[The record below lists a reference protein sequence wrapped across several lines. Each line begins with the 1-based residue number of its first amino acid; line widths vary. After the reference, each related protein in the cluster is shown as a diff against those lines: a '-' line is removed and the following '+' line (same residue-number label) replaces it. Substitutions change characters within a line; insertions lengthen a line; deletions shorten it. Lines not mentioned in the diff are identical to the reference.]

1 DYMNQLTELIELAR
15 FYGLNKEQTIAGGG
29 NVSVKN
35 EQYIDITASGVEL
48 STLSENGF
56 VKLNRD
62 KLDEILNRNYDNN
75 LLKREKQVKKGLWES
90 VVSEDNILSPSV
102 DTAIHHTIAYKYVV
116 HLHPTIVN
124 GMACSKKAEK
134 HTYQLF
140 GEKAMFVSYAVGY
153 DLYILLKNKLAE
165 YRKSAGSDPEI
176 IVLENHGVLINS
188 DSLAAIRQL
197 SDLMLSKVKHHT
209 TQQPDLTSVD
219 PNKNIA
225 EIIPAIR
232 MLLSRDSKKIIR
244 HRNNRFIN
252 QYTGCVNCVDK
263 ISKPFTPDIVTYCGD
278 HYLYVTTKSK
288 EPEEILQQ
296 IKDKIDDFGEKELP
310 NILLLEEYGLFAA
323 GTNHKAAETALNA
336 FEDLMKI
343 SFYSND
349 FGGPNPLTGEAVD
362 FIKKWKPGNT
372 EAPGMKS
379 PEGKIAIVT
388 GGAQGFGR
396 GIVENLFEK
405 GVNVVIADLQEEK
418 GQEFAAALNDKAQKN
433 HAFFVKTD
441 VSDDISV
448 VNLIFET
455 ITGFGGLDLF
465 ISNAGV
471 LRAGGLDEMDSNTF
485 DFMTKVNYKGFFIC
499 AKHASKVMKLQSKYK
514 GNYFTDII
522 QVNSKSG
529 LQGSNKNFTYAG
541 NKFGGIGLTQSFA
554 LELMPFNIKVNAIC
568 PGNFF
573 DGPLWSDPEKGLF
586 VQYLKAGKVPGAKTI
601 EDVKK
606 HYENQV
612 PAKRGCYPED
622 VMKAVYY
629 AMEQEYE
636 TGQAIPVTGGQ
647 VMLK

>member
-1 DYMNQLTELIELAR
+1 MNQLTELIEMAR

-48 STLSENGF
+48 STLSENQF

-62 KLDEILNRNYDNN
+62 KLDVILNMNYDNDP
-75 LLKREKQVKKGLWES
+75 LKRERQVKKALVES
-90 VVSEDNILSPSV
+90 VVSEVHTLPPSV
-102 DTAIHHTIAYKYVV
+102 DTAIHHIIAYKYVV

-124 GMACSKKAEK
+124 GMACGKKAEK

-153 DLYILLKNKLAE
+153 DLYMLLKNKLAE
-165 YRKSAGSDPEI
+165 YRKTFGFDPEI
-176 IVLENHGVLINS
+176 IVLENHGVLVNS
-188 DSLAAIRQL
+188 DSIKTIREL
-197 SDLMLSKVKHHT
+197 TGLMHSKIKHHVT
-209 TQQPDLTSVD
+209 RHPDIS
-219 PNKNIA
+219 
-225 EIIPAIR
+225 AIETEKAMADIMPGVR
-232 MLLSRDSKKIIR
+232 MLLSRDSKKIIK
-244 HRNNRFIN
+244 HRNNRLIR
-252 QYTGCVNCVDK
+252 QYTGCMNCFDK

-278 HYLYVTTKSK
+278 HYLYIVTKNK
-288 EPEEILQQ
+288 NPGEILQQ
-296 IKDKIDDFGEKELP
+296 IKDKIEASGNNELP
-310 NILLLEEYGLFAA
+310 DILLLEEYGLFAA
-323 GTNHKAAETALNA
+323 GINHKAAETALDT

-343 SFYSND
+343 SFYSDD
-349 FGGPNPLTGEAVD
+349 FGGPNPLSSEAVD
-362 FIKKWKPGNT
+362 FIKKWKPRNT
-372 EAPGMKS
+372 EAPGIKS

-388 GGAQGFGR
+388 GGAQGFGS
-396 GIVENLFEK
+396 GIVEALFEE

-418 GQEFAAALNDKAQKN
+418 GNEFAASLNDKAGTN

-448 VNLIFET
+448 EHLLFET
-455 ITGFGGLDLF
+455 VREFGGLDLF

-499 AKHASKVMKLQSKYK
+499 AKHASKILKLQSRYK
-514 GNYFTDII
+514 GDYFTDII
-522 QVNSKSG
+522 QINSKSG

-541 NKFGGIGLTQSFA
+541 GKFGGIGLAQSFA

-612 PAKRGCYPED
+612 PAKRGCYPGD